1 MATAAE
7 SKLKSSDYVYPHIT
21 KVMGVCGGR
30 PCIDGTRVR
39 VLNIVY
45 LLREGYTPEQMLK
58 QYPSLSLA
66 QVHAALAYYYDHKE
80 EIESYIK
87 EDEAW
92 DERYERERAEYLSKR
107 SSSGSR

>member
-21 KVMGVCGGR
+21 KVAGVCGGR

-45 LLREGYTPEQMLK
+45 LLREGYSPEQMLE

-66 QVHAALAYYYDHKE
+66 QIHAALAYYYDHKE
-80 EIESYIK
+80 EVESYIK
-87 EDEAW
+87 EDETW
-92 DERYERERAEYLSKR
+92 DERYERDRYEYLDKR
-107 SSSGSR
+107 SSLDSR